1 MTGYVRGA
9 GSKAMRPGRAAA
21 VLMAGAAAALGTAC
35 AALAV
40 SAASR
45 NATLDELSHRGVA
58 VEAVVT
64 GCIATSSGIGM
75 SVEYWTCRG
84 SYILQGR
91 RFDEVVHGERR
102 LVQPGRAIE
111 AIAVPGHPSLLSTP
125 AAAHQAPEG
134 YTLSEG
140 CGAAALVVAGGG
152 LAAGRAGR
160 RS

>member
-102 LVQPGRAIE
+102 LVQ